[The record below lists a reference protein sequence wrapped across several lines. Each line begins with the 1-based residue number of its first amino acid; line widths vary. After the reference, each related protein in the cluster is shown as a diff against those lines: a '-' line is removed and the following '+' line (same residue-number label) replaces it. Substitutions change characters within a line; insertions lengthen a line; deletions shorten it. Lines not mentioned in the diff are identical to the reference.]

1 MQSRGPRLNDVLSAQ
16 DVNEIANVPR
26 GLTSS
31 AAEAEQPVRSIPELT
46 QSVDQIEQDIQ
57 GTRRSVEQI
66 RQDGKEEVGRN

>member
-26 GLTSS
+26 GLTSPAS
-31 AAEAEQPVRSIPELT
+31 EAVRTIPELT
-46 QSVDQIEQDIQ
+46 QSVDQLEQDIQ

-66 RQDGKEEVGRN
+66 RQDSKEEAGRT